1 MAAGILSSSGA
12 IPVYRSPDRTAGTGS
27 TNSRESLFR
36 ETFQALADGQ
46 VIGVFP
52 EGSSY
57 TEPCLPHL
65 KDGAS
70 WAALEYARW
79 EAAERPRGKPKGVVI
94 VPVGILYTDKGT
106 YQSKVS
112 DRLQA
117 LV

>member
-1 MAAGILSSSGA
+1 MHRNPGA
-12 IPVYRSPDRTAGTGS
+12 DA

-36 ETFQALADGQ
+36 GTFNALADGQ
-46 VIGVFP
+46 VIGIFP

-79 EAAERPRGKPKGVVI
+79 EANEKPRGEPKGVVI
-94 VPVGILYTDKGT
+94 VPLGIVYTDKAN
-106 YQSKVS
+106 YQSKV
-112 DRLQA
+112 R
-117 LV
+117 